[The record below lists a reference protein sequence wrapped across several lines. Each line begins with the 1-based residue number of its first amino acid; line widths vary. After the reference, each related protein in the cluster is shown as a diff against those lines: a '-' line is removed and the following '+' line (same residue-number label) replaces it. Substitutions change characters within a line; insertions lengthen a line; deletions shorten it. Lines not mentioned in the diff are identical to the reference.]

1 MTSCYRTSLEEEGV
15 GDFLEKLPAGALSTL
30 LMEAGS
36 SGSDGF
42 DIMTSEVIKKSTVCV
57 CVRESICTCVHAC
70 TCVHVGQ
77 LVGSG
82 SLL

>member
-1 MTSCYRTSLEEEGV
+1 M
-15 GDFLEKLPAGALSTL
+15 GDFLEKLTAGALSIL

-57 CVRESICTCVHAC
+57 REREYMHVCARMHMCVYTWDNLSDQVLSCNVDFWA
-70 TCVHVGQ
+70 
-77 LVGSG
+77 
-82 SLL
+82 